1 MRRREFITLVG
12 GAAATWPLA
21 ARAQQSERIRRVG
34 VLFGGPNDANF
45 QSKLAVFQQ
54 MLQQLGWVDGRNIE
68 FNIRWGGNDVERI
81 ATEARE
87 LVRTRPDV
95 ILVGPTNALVPL
107 KKETDSIPIVFV
119 QVSDPLGQGI
129 VESLARPT
137 GNITGFSNLEFSLI
151 GKYLQILR
159 EIAPSTTR
167 IAVVIHTSNAVSA
180 NWFRMFKSVAPSF
193 AIEPITAPV
202 QDRADIERTLES
214 LAREPNGGLILPSD
228 TFVENPSVRKF
239 IVALAASHRL
249 PALYT
254 NQEFVRDGGLLS
266 YGINQ
271 VDQYRGAASYVNR
284 ILKGETPADLPVQQP
299 EKFEL
304 VINLKT
310 ARSLGL
316 TVPMSLQASAD
327 EVIE

>member
-1 MRRREFITLVG
+1 
-12 GAAATWPLA
+12 
-21 ARAQQSERIRRVG
+21 

-68 FNIRWGGNDVERI
+68 FNIRWGGNDAERI

-87 LVRTRPDV
+87 LVRARPDV

-107 KKETDSIPIVFV
+107 KKETDNIPIVFV
-119 QVSDPLGQGI
+119 QVSDPLGQGV

-151 GKYLQILR
+151 GKYLQILH
-159 EIAPSTTR
+159 EIAPGTTR
-167 IAVVIHTSNAVSA
+167 IAVMIHTSNAVSA

-202 QDRADIERTLES
+202 QDRTDIERTIES

-239 IVALAASHRL
+239 IVGLVATHRL

-254 NQEFVRDGGLLS
+254 NQEFVRDGGLMS
-266 YGINQ
+266 YGIDQ
-271 VDQYRGAASYVNR
+271 LDQYRGAASYVNR

-299 EKFEL
+299 AKFEL

-310 ARSLGL
+310 ARTLGL
-316 TVPMSLQASAD
+316 TVPLSSQASAD

>member
-1 MRRREFITLVG
+1 MRRRDFIKVVAG
-12 GAAATWPLA
+12 SAITWPAA
-21 ARAQQSERIRRVG
+21 ARAQQPERIRRIG
-34 VLFGGPNDANF
+34 VLFGGPNDADF

-54 MLQQLGWVDGRNIE
+54 MLQQLGWIDGRNIE
-68 FNIRWGGNDVERI
+68 FNIRWGGSDVERI

-87 LVRTRPDV
+87 LVRARPDV
-95 ILVGPTNALVPL
+95 ILVGPTEALVPL

-137 GNITGFSNLEFSLI
+137 GNVTGFSNLEFSLI

-159 EIAPSTTR
+159 EIAPSTSR
-167 IAVVIHTSNAVSA
+167 IAVMIHTSNAVSA
-180 NWFRMFKSVAPSF
+180 NWFRMFKTVAPSF

-202 QDRADIERTLES
+202 RDRADIERTIET
-214 LAREPNGGLILPSD
+214 LAGKPNGGLILPSD
-228 TFVENPSVRKF
+228 SFLENPSVRKF
-239 IVALAASHRL
+239 IAELAALHRL

-254 NQEFVRDGGLLS
+254 NREFVRDGGLVS
-266 YGINQ
+266 YGIDQ
-271 VDQYRGAASYVNR
+271 LDQYRGAASYVNR

-299 EKFEL
+299 AKFEL

-327 EVIE
+327 EVID